1 MRIQMMT
8 TRLLVDGFPPSY
20 EAEDVARLFTAYST
34 VRSVLIVRSPTGASL
49 GFGYV
54 TLGSEAEV
62 SAAIA
67 ALNGKRLHGRP
78 LFLIRAEPPVSS
90 TASRHRC
97 KVRRLIAQRDL
108 PLGAPSSLSC
118 LLYANDTGGQSKSRQ
133 RHASSWAPNS
143 VRACR
148 CRVSIASVSAG
159 SIPYGRRG
167 GWSPNCLPC

>member
-1 MRIQMMT
+1 MFSRASVPRWLPPISRDTMRIQMMT

-90 TASRHRC
+90 TASRH
-97 KVRRLIAQRDL
+97 
-108 PLGAPSSLSC
+108 
-118 LLYANDTGGQSKSRQ
+118 
-133 RHASSWAPNS
+133 
-143 VRACR
+143 
-148 CRVSIASVSAG
+148 
-159 SIPYGRRG
+159 
-167 GWSPNCLPC
+167 